1 MILFQRW
8 RIVVSA
14 LGLIALTTFLTP
26 LTETSEVNPYNDYLS
41 SAIFVS
47 EAGAQP
53 DEVYSCNEECDPDE
67 GAGYACEPVSEAVYC
82 GIQGFKQWGI
92 QSTFPYVYSY
102 WVYECDSF
110 MAAEDAPDC
119 QPTNP

>member
-8 RIVVSA
+8 RIVVSV

-26 LTETSEVNPYNDYLS
+26 LTETPEINPYNDYLS

-47 EAGAQP
+47 GAEAQN

-67 GAGYACEPVSEAVYC
+67 GEGGTCQPVSEAVYC
-82 GIQGFKQWGI
+82 GIQAFVDWDFFNGFHYE
-92 QSTFPYVYSY
+92 F
-102 WVYECDSF
+102 ECDSF
-110 MAAEDAPDC
+110 MADEDDPDC
-119 QPTNP
+119 QKTTNP